1 MINPESSKEFE
12 NDSHLKEVINKIND
26 SNFKG
31 IINLVKPKNCEH
43 FIIKNVF
50 KNVLT

>member
-31 IINLVKPKNCEH
+31 IINLVKPKNYEH